1 MQRLKEIG
9 RAKAKDLERVE
20 RQYNLEIQRVENLA
34 VEIEKL
40 KHDEQLLLQRRN
52 NRLDDVVIG
61 QFVFSITT
69 LSADL
74 KGQVLS
80 FLALLAQKCKH

>member
-52 NRLDDVVIG
+52 RHLDDVVVG

-74 KGQVLS
+74 KGQVLT
-80 FLALLAQKCKH
+80 FLALLAQKYKN

>member
-9 RAKAKDLERVE
+9 RAKVKDLERVE

-80 FLALLAQKCKH
+80 FLALLAQK